1 MRYVLLIIFL
11 IIITQETR
19 GEGVFNDGKSDT
31 SKIIKTFFNDFSES
45 VYGGWATFNPVSSR
59 KTKPQIN
66 NEVLNIEI
74 NPGDYST
81 YSKKTERF
89 ELRKSIN
96 PKMGIRNKFKFRSK
110 NKITNRVLISQ
121 ISFLK
126 RSSNDNGP
134 IASVYLDRP
143 PQCTTWHKT
152 RISGSGKYFADVQR
166 NEKVDTSKYEIFED
180 IVGLD
185 DKYYLVTSGADDGLY
200 QYQWRPSDKFNEYGD
215 MNHKVSYSKLNDG
228 KWHVVEM
235 EVYPHETKGRCKI
248 IIDGE
253 VIFDIKNANTF
264 TYLRNRSK
272 HGSYSAYIGVYRG
285 AVSYSQSVEFDDW
298 TVSSFTLP

>member
-1 MRYVLLIIFL
+1 
-11 IIITQETR
+11 
-19 GEGVFNDGKSDT
+19 
-31 SKIIKTFFNDFSES
+31 
-45 VYGGWATFNPVSSR
+45 
-59 KTKPQIN
+59 
-66 NEVLNIEI
+66 
-74 NPGDYST
+74 
-81 YSKKTERF
+81 
-89 ELRKSIN
+89 
-96 PKMGIRNKFKFRSK
+96 
-110 NKITNRVLISQ
+110 
-121 ISFLK
+121 
-126 RSSNDNGP
+126 
-134 IASVYLDRP
+134 
-143 PQCTTWHKT
+143 
-152 RISGSGKYFADVQR
+152 
-166 NEKVDTSKYEIFED
+166 
-180 IVGLD
+180 
-185 DKYYLVTSGADDGLY
+185 
-200 QYQWRPSDKFNEYGD
+200 